1 MCSIPFLDGCCL
13 DYGTLNPGTGYYY
26 SPVCLSAIG
35 GLQLPATPADDG
47 DPGTVLLGGWA
58 VIYAQAFDPEH
69 GRGHL
74 CHESAAD
81 ALEHAGR
88 W

>member
-1 MCSIPFLDGCCL
+1 MCSTPVPGWCCPGL
-13 DYGTLNPGTGYYY
+13 RHPNPGRWYYY

-69 GRGHL
+69 G
-74 CHESAAD
+74 AVTYAT
-81 ALEHAGR
+81 
-88 W
+88 